1 MRLQQQIQDKRV
13 LNRQRGAVTD
23 FNFKSRLQH
32 RVSLANQ
39 LPSVSGAAVKTD
51 SYNKKSARRT
61 YVMFENLMFILK
73 KLLLPLWSIKIYY
86 SLIFFLVDHQNFL
99 SRDLLCPCGPLHISC
114 KRILGASFFVGPSQ
128 FMM

>member
-1 MRLQQQIQDKRV
+1 MSSIDREESLQTLTSNHV
-13 LNRQRGAVTD
+13 CST
-23 FNFKSRLQH
+23 
-32 RVSLANQ
+32 VSLANQ
-39 LPSVSGAAVKTD
+39 LPSVSGSAVKTD
-51 SYNKKSARRT
+51 SYNKKKCTS
-61 YVMFENLMFILK
+61 YVRHLFENLMFTLK

>member
-51 SYNKKSARRT
+51 SYNKKKCTS
-61 YVMFENLMFILK
+61 YVRHLFENLMFILK
-73 KLLLPLWSIKIYY
+73 KITLAI
-86 SLIFFLVDHQNFL
+86 VVN
-99 SRDLLCPCGPLHISC
+99 
-114 KRILGASFFVGPSQ
+114 
-128 FMM
+128 